1 MNRSEI
7 LKLLQKL
14 SEKDLTL
21 KFLIPLYES
30 KGMGCKNVRYTHR
43 KLEFGKDII
52 YSKDNEYGTETYTGV
67 QVKRTKITTSDI
79 DTISRQITE
88 AFGEPFTDSTDG
100 KKKDLDR
107 VVVLSSNE
115 ITEEAKDSL
124 WASLKGARLDKL
136 VKFVDGNQLIKLLED
151 HLPSAFWNEY
161 DYFHGYFNAMKKDFE
176 TIKDISAI
184 GQKDP
189 IPLEQ
194 MYVSLKVS
202 EKTRERE
209 IPLEKGR
216 KIFDEEV
223 IQKKKEVERPTERVN
238 IIDVD
243 KAVKDYRKF
252 VIVGAPGSGKTTVL
266 RHLALKSCKEN
277 LEKQERIC
285 TPVPIILLKFLES
298 GKDLRDY
305 IDVVF
310 EEYNF
315 PRAKEFVEKDL
326 KEGKCM
332 VLLDGFDELV
342 SKENQEQ
349 VTVQIQEFVKHYHRC
364 QIIVTSRVAG
374 YHDELKDFMKLELME
389 FDDKQIRTFIK
400 NWFGK
405 TAPDKAESMQEAI
418 ENEHIKDIVRNPL
431 MITITAII
439 LEEDKELPRKR
450 VELYERCV
458 EVLLSKWD
466 VQRRLKN
473 TYAPNKKEFILRK
486 LAFYGHSK
494 NKRIMTEREIIRE
507 MLKHFPTLTLKEQ
520 KAKPLLNEIWQ
531 RSYLLRQISMDSY
544 DFLHLSFQE
553 YFTALELKEQSDGL
567 NIISKHLSE
576 PWWEEPTLLYAGIKN
591 DATDLIKKIRKELPE
606 DIFYSNLVLFG
617 KCIIDA
623 EHTEP
628 SLKEEIIN
636 NLWWLY
642 RNAEFSS
649 LRERAIKILARIKPK
664 NYIDLL
670 IKELEGKNKKSGVRL
685 NAAKALGMIGG
696 EKAVKPLITVLATNE
711 DGGVRGNAAEAL
723 GMIGREKAIKPLVTA
738 LATDEDGDVR
748 WRAAEALGEIGGE
761 KAVEPLV
768 TVLATNE
775 DGSVRGNAAE
785 ALGMIGREKAIKPLV
800 IALVKDIY
808 YHVRRNAAKALG
820 RIGGENAIKPLVTAL
835 ATDEDGGVRWSA
847 AYALGMIGGEKA
859 VNPLKEALKDK
870 RAFLAEEVKEVAFDA
885 LERVCRRIG
894 KRIPLGTSK
903 AK

>member
-1 MNRSEI
+1 
-7 LKLLQKL
+7 
-14 SEKDLTL
+14 
-21 KFLIPLYES
+21 
-30 KGMGCKNVRYTHR
+30 
-43 KLEFGKDII
+43 
-52 YSKDNEYGTETYTGV
+52 
-67 QVKRTKITTSDI
+67 
-79 DTISRQITE
+79 
-88 AFGEPFTDSTDG
+88 
-100 KKKDLDR
+100 
-107 VVVLSSNE
+107 
-115 ITEEAKDSL
+115 
-124 WASLKGARLDKL
+124 
-136 VKFVDGNQLIKLLED
+136 
-151 HLPSAFWNEY
+151 
-161 DYFHGYFNAMKKDFE
+161 
-176 TIKDISAI
+176 
-184 GQKDP
+184 
-189 IPLEQ
+189 
-194 MYVSLKVS
+194 
-202 EKTRERE
+202 
-209 IPLEKGR
+209 
-216 KIFDEEV
+216 
-223 IQKKKEVERPTERVN
+223 
-238 IIDVD
+238 
-243 KAVKDYRKF
+243 
-252 VIVGAPGSGKTTVL
+252 
-266 RHLALKSCKEN
+266 
-277 LEKQERIC
+277 
-285 TPVPIILLKFLES
+285 
-298 GKDLRDY
+298 
-305 IDVVF
+305 
-310 EEYNF
+310 
-315 PRAKEFVEKDL
+315 
-326 KEGKCM
+326 M

-349 VTVQIQEFVKHYHRC
+349 VSVQIQEFVKRYHRC

-405 TAPDKAESMQEAI
+405 TEPDKAKSMQEAI

-617 KCIIDA
+617 KCIVDA

-628 SLKEEIIN
+628 SLKEEIIKDVW
-636 NLWWLY
+636 LLY

-649 LRERAIKILARIKPK
+649 LRERAIKILALIKPE

-670 IKELEGKNKKSGVRL
+670 IEELGDKNKKSGVR
-685 NAAKALGMIGG
+685 G
-696 EKAVKPLITVLATNE
+696 
-711 DGGVRGNAAEAL
+711 RAAEAL
-723 GMIGREKAIKPLVTA
+723 GMIGGQKAVELLITTLT
-738 LATDEDGDVR
+738 TDKDDDVR
-748 WRAAEALGEIGGE
+748 RRAAVALGRIGGE
-761 KAVEPLV
+761 KAVEPL
-768 TVLATNE
+768 
-775 DGSVRGNAAE
+775 
-785 ALGMIGREKAIKPLV
+785 I
-800 IALVKDIY
+800 
-808 YHVRRNAAKALG
+808 
-820 RIGGENAIKPLVTAL
+820 TAL
-835 ATDEDGGVRWSA
+835 AKDKDDGVRENA
-847 AYALGMIGGEKA
+847 TVMLGMIGGEKA
-859 VNPLKEALKDK
+859 IKPLITALAKDKAYGVRVNAAMALGVIGGEKAVESLIIALVKDKDDIVRLIAAVVLGRIGGEKAVELLITTLTTDKNDFVRVSAAETLGRIGGEMAVEPLKSTLKEK
-870 RAFLAEEVKEVAFDA
+870 GKTLLGVKEKAFDA
-885 LERVCRRIG
+885 LEKICRRIG
-894 KRIPLGTSK
+894 KRIPLETSK

>member
-1 MNRSEI
+1 MNRSEK

-14 SEKDLTL
+14 SEKDLTV

-79 DTISRQITE
+79 DAISRQITE
-88 AFGEPFTDSTDG
+88 AFDEPFTDSTDG

-124 WASLKGARLDKL
+124 WASLKGARLDKF

-151 HLPSAFWNEY
+151 HLPSAFWDEY
-161 DYFHGYFNAMKKDFE
+161 DYFHRYFNAMKKDFE

-184 GQKDP
+184 GQKAP

-223 IQKKKEVERPTERVN
+223 IQKKKEVERPTEKVN

-243 KAVKDYRKF
+243 KALKDYRKF

-266 RHLALKSCKEN
+266 KHFALKSCMEN

-285 TPVPIILLKFLES
+285 TPVPITLLKFLES

-310 EEYNF
+310 EEYDF

-349 VTVQIQEFVKHYHRC
+349 VTVQIQEFVKRYHRC

-405 TAPDKAESMQEAI
+405 TVPDKAESMQEAI
-418 ENEHIKDIVRNPL
+418 QNEHIKDIVRNPL

-439 LEEDKELPRKR
+439 HDEDKRLPQKR
-450 VELYERCV
+450 AELYKRCV

-466 VQRRLKN
+466 VQRGLKN
-473 TYAPNKKEFILRK
+473 TYASDKKEFILRK

-494 NKRIMTEREIIRE
+494 NKRIMTEREITGE
-507 MLKHFPTLTLKEQ
+507 MLEHFPRLDLKERD
-520 KAKPLLNEIWQ
+520 AKPLLDEIWQ

-567 NIISKHLSE
+567 DIISKHLSE

-606 DIFYSNLVLFG
+606 DIFYSNLILFG

-628 SLKEEIIN
+628 SLKEEIVD

-642 RNAEFSS
+642 RNTEFSS
-649 LRERAIKILARIKPK
+649 LRERAIKILARIKPE

-670 IKELEGKNKKSGVRL
+670 IEELGDKNKKSGVRWS
-685 NAAKALGMIGG
+685 AAFALGMIGG
-696 EKAVKPLITVLATNE
+696 EKAVEPLITALAKDENG
-711 DGGVRGNAAEAL
+711 DVRWSAAKAL
-723 GMIGREKAIKPLVTA
+723 GMIGEGRPLNRSLQPLQKTKTVTF
-738 LATDEDGDVR
+738 DGVQR
-748 WRAAEALGEIGGE
+748 LR
-761 KAVEPLV
+761 
-768 TVLATNE
+768 
-775 DGSVRGNAAE
+775 
-785 ALGMIGREKAIKPLV
+785 
-800 IALVKDIY
+800 
-808 YHVRRNAAKALG
+808 
-820 RIGGENAIKPLVTAL
+820 
-835 ATDEDGGVRWSA
+835 
-847 AYALGMIGGEKA
+847 
-859 VNPLKEALKDK
+859 
-870 RAFLAEEVKEVAFDA
+870 
-885 LERVCRRIG
+885 LE
-894 KRIPLGTSK
+894 
-903 AK
+903 

>member
-1 MNRSEI
+1 MNRSEK

-88 AFGEPFTDSTDG
+88 AFGESFTDLTDG

-161 DYFHGYFNAMKKDFE
+161 DYFHRYFNAMKKDFE

-194 MYVSLKVS
+194 IYVSLKVS

-223 IQKKKEVERPTERVN
+223 IQKGKEVERQTESIN
-238 IIDVD
+238 IIEVD
-243 KAVKDYRKF
+243 KALKDYRKF

-266 RHLALKSCKEN
+266 KHLALKSCKEN

-285 TPVPIILLKFLES
+285 TPVPIILLEFLES

-310 EEYNF
+310 EEYDF
-315 PRAKEFVEKDL
+315 PMAKEFVEKDL

-349 VTVQIQEFVKHYHRC
+349 VTVQIQEFVKRYHRC

-389 FDDKQIRTFIK
+389 FDDKQIKTFIK

-405 TAPDKAESMQEAI
+405 AEPDKAESMQEAI

-439 LEEDKELPRKR
+439 HEEDKRLPQKR
-450 VELYERCV
+450 AELYKRCV

-466 VQRRLKN
+466 VQRRLRNK
-473 TYAPNKKEFILRK
+473 YASDKKEFILRK

-494 NKRIMTEREIIRE
+494 NKRIMTEREITRE
-507 MLKHFPTLTLKEQ
+507 ILKHFPTLNLKEQ
-520 KAKPLLNEIWQ
+520 DAKPLLNEIWQ

-576 PWWEEPTLLYAGIKN
+576 PWWEELTLLYAGIKN

-617 KCIIDA
+617 KCIVDA

-628 SLKEEIIN
+628 SLKEEIVN

-642 RNAEFSS
+642 RNAGFSS
-649 LRERAIKILARIKPK
+649 LRERAIKILALIKPD

-670 IKELEGKNKKSGVRL
+670 IKELGDKNKKSDFRGS
-685 NAAKALGMIGG
+685 AAEALGMIGG
-696 EKAVKPLITVLATNE
+696 EKAAKPLITALAKDKANVVRWSAAE
-711 DGGVRGNAAEAL
+711 ALGRIGGEKAVELFITALAKDENDDFRGSAAEAL
-723 GMIGREKAIKPLVTA
+723 GMIGGETAVKPLITA
-738 LATDEDGDVR
+738 IAKDKADVVR
-748 WRAAEALGEIGGE
+748 GSAAE
-761 KAVEPLV
+761 
-768 TVLATNE
+768 
-775 DGSVRGNAAE
+775 
-785 ALGMIGREKAIKPLV
+785 
-800 IALVKDIY
+800 
-808 YHVRRNAAKALG
+808 ALG
-820 RIGGENAIKPLVTAL
+820 RIGGEEAVEPLIIAL
-835 ATDEDGGVRWSA
+835 AKDKDERVRWSA
-847 AYALGMIGGEKA
+847 AEALGRIGGEMA
-859 VNPLKEALKDK
+859 VEPLKSALKEK
-870 RAFLAEEVKEVAFDA
+870 GVSLFETAKEVAFDA
-885 LERVCRRIG
+885 LERVCRSMG
-894 KRIPLGTSK
+894 KRIPLRTSK